1 MTRTKGEGSWR
12 TRSDGRIEYALPI
25 GRTANGNTKRKS
37 FYGTSKK
44 EILGQVEAWRKTH
57 LEHGVLE
64 PNRFTVNEFF
74 ARHLEHREVV
84 QKRISALTRKDYEFQ
99 YDRNIR
105 SSLGHFK
112 LTELTPTHISDWQT
126 NLANRHLGART
137 LQYAYRILKSCLEF
151 ATKLR
156 LIPFNPASGV
166 PAPTVEH
173 SEKQAYTRDEARTYL
188 EAARLHR
195 LAALFLLV
203 LTTGLRRSEIFGLRW
218 EDVDFDRLEIR
229 IRQRIRWVRGGGF
242 NVGQPKT
249 KRSRRTIPISTDTAQ
264 ALLRWREQQQLERSH
279 AGSDWLEHGLVFTS
293 QGGNPLHPSTL
304 TKAHDFIIAKADI
317 RRLTVHE
324 LRHSFT
330 SLARAAGV
338 DLKVIS
344 EILGHATVAFTADF
358 YQHTFE
364 EMRREV
370 ARTAQE
376 LTGLSSETPTPLT
389 PERLELWRGLVG
401 WLEQRP
407 EQAAHRSQVPFRYR
421 MLLEDS
427 NLQERQA
434 IKLVA
439 HVRSLG
445 WCLRPDHLERLKVL
459 KK

>member
-1 MTRTKGEGSWR
+1 MSRTKGEGSWR
-12 TRSDGRIEYALPI
+12 TRTDGRIEYALPI

-44 EILGQVEAWRKTH
+44 EILKQVETWRKTH
-57 LEHGVLE
+57 LEHGLLE
-64 PNRFTVNEFF
+64 PNRFTLNEFF

-84 QKRISALTRKDYEFQ
+84 QKRISALTREDYELQ
-99 YDRNIR
+99 YARYIR
-105 SSLGHFK
+105 SNLGNIK
-112 LTELTPTHISDWQT
+112 LMDLKPTEISDWQT
-126 NLANRHLGART
+126 GLAKRHLSSRT
-137 LQYAYRILKSCLEF
+137 ISYAYRILKSCLEF
-151 ATKLR
+151 ATRLR

-166 PAPTVEH
+166 PAPSQERT
-173 SEKQAYTRDEARTYL
+173 EKQAYTRDEARAYL
-188 EAARLHR
+188 EAARSHR
-195 LAALFLLV
+195 LEALFLLV
-203 LTTGLRRSEIFGLRW
+203 LTTGLRRSEVFGLRW
-218 EDVDFDRLEIR
+218 EDVDFETLEIR
-229 IRQRIRWVRGGGF
+229 VRQRLRWIRGGGF
-242 NVGQPKT
+242 NVGPPKT

-279 AGSDWLEHGLVFTS
+279 AGTDWIEHGLVFTS

-304 TKAHDFIIAKADI
+304 TKAHDFIIAKAKI

-376 LTGLSSETPTPLT
+376 LTGLSSEPVVPIT
-389 PERLELWRGLVG
+389 PERLELWHGLVG

-407 EQAAHRSQVPFRYR
+407 EQAAHRSQAPLRYR
-421 MLLEDS
+421 MLLEDA
-427 NLQERQA
+427 NLQEREA
-434 IKLVA
+434 VGLIG

-445 WCLRPDHLERLKVL
+445 WCLRPDYLERLKTL
-459 KK
+459 EK